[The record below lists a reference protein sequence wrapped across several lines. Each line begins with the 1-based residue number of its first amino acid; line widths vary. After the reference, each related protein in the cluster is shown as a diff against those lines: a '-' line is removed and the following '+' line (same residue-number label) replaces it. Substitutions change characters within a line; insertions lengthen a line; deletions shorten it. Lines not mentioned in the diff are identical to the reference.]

1 MKTNMLMKNILTVGA
16 FLLFF
21 LGTALPTMAQEAPAK
36 PKHYYYNSITEM
48 KVGDSI
54 MVNPDSLYYL
64 TGERISKWVYKVPHA
79 IQQVG
84 GKRYPHGILIQGI
97 YSWVYPAT
105 ITSVKPVEP
114 IPAPE
119 PEPEPVP
126 EPEPELEPIPE
137 PEPEPEPAPVDT
149 IETVGEGADLGKG
162 GYDVPVPYQRNRFAV
177 GLRAGYAS
185 TLNKIDGK
193 IPSGMNLSLDL
204 RYGHYWAADK
214 DEIAYG
220 FQTGLDFTY
229 VYGRATTMVLDDT
242 YEATADGLKY
252 HVAGLLKHDDN
263 TKEEI
268 PFGVTET
275 TNQLLLEIP
284 LFFSMSTY
292 NGFYLN
298 AGPKLLIPM
307 ATTFK
312 QTMSDAHIL
321 AYEPVL
327 NGKPL
332 EDNPVY
338 GQFAESQL
346 NGYKGKL
353 GAAGKVAIGL
363 AAEAG
368 YEFRSGLSIGGYIGY
383 AFSTYSNV
391 EPKSHL
397 VDIVAPTDA
406 APGQVVVNS
415 LTQVNPKG
423 FGLFDLGVKIS
434 YNLDFDK

>member
-126 EPEPELEPIPE
+126 EPEPEPEPIPE
-137 PEPEPEPAPVDT
+137 PEPEPEPVPVDT

-229 VYGRATTMVLDDT
+229 VFAKS
-242 YEATADGLKY
+242 ATAYDMQFTRTSSEGNIDY
-252 HVAGLLKHDDN
+252 HVSASK
-263 TKEEI
+263 
-268 PFGVTET
+268 VAET
-275 TNQLLLEIP
+275 TNQLILEIP

-321 AYEPVL
+321 AYDPVL

-332 EDNPVY
+332 ADNPVY

>member
-1 MKTNMLMKNILTVGA
+1 MIGGLDMKTNMLMKNILTVGA

-126 EPEPELEPIPE
+126 EPEPEPEPIPE

-229 VYGRATTMVLDDT
+229 VFAKS
-242 YEATADGLKY
+242 ATAYDMQFTRTSSEGNIDY
-252 HVAGLLKHDDN
+252 HVSASK
-263 TKEEI
+263 
-268 PFGVTET
+268 VAET
-275 TNQLLLEIP
+275 TNQLILEIP

-321 AYEPVL
+321 AYDPVL

-332 EDNPVY
+332 ADNPVY

-368 YEFRSGLSIGGYIGY
+368 YEFRSGLAIGGYVGY
-383 AFSTYSNV
+383 TLYSAYSGV
-391 EPKSHL
+391 EAKPL
-397 VDIVAPTDA
+397 VDIVTPTSADR
-406 APGQVVVNS
+406 GQVVVNS
-415 LTQVNPKG
+415 LTQANPKG